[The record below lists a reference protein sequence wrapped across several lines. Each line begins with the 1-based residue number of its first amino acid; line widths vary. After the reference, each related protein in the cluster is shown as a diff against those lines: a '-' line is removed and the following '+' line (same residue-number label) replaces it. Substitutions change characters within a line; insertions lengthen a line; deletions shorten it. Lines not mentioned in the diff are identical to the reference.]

1 MRVFTMILSLIYAS
15 AAASSETDRRDQ
27 SAKIAQECDEKL
39 LSLCETQGALNRAE
53 GRVCIET
60 NLRSL
65 DRECQLVIDKQL
77 RRETAMGLAKS
88 KPSEDTKAEF
98 LFKKIK

>member
-1 MRVFTMILSLIYAS
+1 MRIFALILSLFAS
-15 AAASSETDRRDQ
+15 AAVSSETDRLDQ
-27 SAKIAQECDEKL
+27 SAKIAQECDEKVL
-39 LSLCETQGALNRAE
+39 ALCETQDAPGVAAVRD
-53 GRVCIET
+53 CIEAS
-60 NLRSL
+60 LPSL

-98 LFKKIK
+98 LFKKIQ

>member
-1 MRVFTMILSLIYAS
+1 MRILVLILSLFAS
-15 AAASSETDRRDQ
+15 TAVSSETDRRDQ
-27 SAKIAQECDEKL
+27 SAKIAQECDDKL
-39 LSLCETQGALNRAE
+39 LALCETRGALDRSE
-53 GRVCIET
+53 VRVCIET

-88 KPSEDTKAEF
+88 KSREDTKAEF

>member
-1 MRVFTMILSLIYAS
+1 MRIFALILSLFAS
-15 AAASSETDRRDQ
+15 AAVSSETDRLDQ
-27 SAKIAQECDEKL
+27 SAKIAQECDKKVL
-39 LSLCETQGALNRAE
+39 ALCETQGAPGGAAVRD
-53 GRVCIET
+53 CIEAS
-60 NLRSL
+60 LLSL
-65 DRECQLVIDKQL
+65 DQECRLVIDKQL